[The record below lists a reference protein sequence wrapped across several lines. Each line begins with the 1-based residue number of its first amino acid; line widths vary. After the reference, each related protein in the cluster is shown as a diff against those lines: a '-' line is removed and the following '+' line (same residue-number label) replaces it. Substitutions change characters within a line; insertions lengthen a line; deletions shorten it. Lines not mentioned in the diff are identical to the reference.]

1 MGMMKRNYYLLQE
14 VEKVEEEVEEAMGM
28 ILESHSLLHIREY
41 REDGIFLGIHM
52 TPETQQWKRGEGE
65 SHTALGWGMEMRN
78 EATSYAKGCP
88 EEKIF
93 GGLYTHGETG
103 ENSGAWKV
111 NSGQWGG
118 NSGD

>member
-1 MGMMKRNYYLLQE
+1 MR
-14 VEKVEEEVEEAMGM
+14 EKVEEEKEEEEAIGM

-65 SHTALGWGMEMRN
+65 SHTALGWGMEMGN
-78 EATSYAKGCP
+78 EATSYARGCP
-88 EEKIF
+88 EERIF
-93 GGLYTHGETG
+93 WGLYTHGEMG
-103 ENSGAWKV
+103 ENGGEWKV
-111 NSGQWGG
+111 NSGQCHCHCQWGE

>member
-52 TPETQQWKRGEGE
+52 TLEIQ
-65 SHTALGWGMEMRN
+65 
-78 EATSYAKGCP
+78 
-88 EEKIF
+88 
-93 GGLYTHGETG
+93 
-103 ENSGAWKV
+103 
-111 NSGQWGG
+111 
-118 NSGD
+118 